1 MQFLI
6 KLYLH
11 DSFFINR
18 YLFEVDR
25 HRLNILADVGLW
37 IVTILA
43 SNGIEWIIEFRK
55 NSGVYFFVI
64 NFLVFTCLSSLII
77 IIGIRSAWRWI
88 RLTLRWLCFSG
99 SRWRRRLVLRLLYLT
114 IITIYKRVRWSTWQ
128 IIDRAICWWI
138 R

>member
-6 KLYLH
+6 KLNLH

-55 NSGVYFFVI
+55 NSCIYFFVI

-77 IIGIRSAWRWI
+77 IIGIRSARRWI
-88 RLTLRWLCFSG
+88 RLTLRWLCFSR